1 MLAALDP
8 HTLGIAVSIVL
19 FTVAFQAMFY
29 LLTTKSYPGNECW
42 AVALMVLAFSF
53 LALQLRGRIPDIV
66 SVLGL
71 NYGVF
76 LSMCLFYDGLARF
89 HGRTGRTRMNL
100 VNHGMALLAAG
111 GVLLHYAFNGVS
123 INGRVLLFHG
133 FQLFISLRMLAM
145 IAQSR
150 NPQQRGPYAALFMV
164 FLTVACVSLTR
175 IYLLLDAPPITSLL
189 QQDVGIRMIMLVGM
203 AQALIL
209 WFCILL
215 ITHTRIERELEEA
228 RGKAELASRTDTLT
242 GLRNRQH
249 FEAEFRRE
257 IERASRYGQPVSL
270 VIFDIDH
277 FKRVND
283 QHGHQ
288 TGDEVLVEVARCASK
303 MTRASD
309 LLCRWGGE
317 EFVLLML
324 AADDDAL
331 KAADKLRRHIE
342 QHTFPQV
349 GAITISAGLAQL
361 RADDDPATLIR
372 RADNALYR
380 AKSRGRNRVEK
391 EVSDFASAS
400 PLSLRWAPG
409 FTCGHPAIDEQHQIL
424 FGKTN
429 LLLERCGGRDDKEV
443 VELME
448 DLLRETE
455 RHFRY
460 EEGVLR
466 KSGYPHLKEHGEEHA
481 RLNQKGRLLLD
492 QFRTGQAPSS
502 TLSSFAVRELA
513 LGHISEEDL
522 SYVSYIN

>member
-8 HTLGIAVSIVL
+8 FTLGLAVSIVL
-19 FTVAFQAMFY
+19 FTIAVQAVFY

-42 AVALMVLAFSF
+42 AVSLTVLAFAF
-53 LALQLRGRIPDIV
+53 LALQLRGRIPYIV

-71 NYGVF
+71 NYGIF

-89 HGRTGRTRMNL
+89 HGRSGRTRVNL

-111 GVLLHYAFNGVS
+111 GVLLHYALDGAS

-133 FQLFISLRMLAM
+133 FQLFISLRMLVM

-164 FLTVACVSLTR
+164 FLTVACVALTR
-175 IYLLLDAPPITSLL
+175 VYLVFNAPPMTSLH
-189 QQDVGIRMIMLVGM
+189 QQDLGIRGIMLIGM
-203 AQALIL
+203 AQALVL
-209 WFCILL
+209 WFSILL
-215 ITHTRIERELEEA
+215 ITHTRIERELEDA
-228 RGKAELASRTDTLT
+228 RGKAELASRTDSLT

-249 FEAEFRRE
+249 FEAEIRRE
-257 IERASRYGQPVSL
+257 IERSSRYGQPVSL

-283 QHGHQ
+283 LHGHLA
-288 TGDEVLVEVARCASK
+288 GDEVLVEVARCASA
-303 MTRASD
+303 MTRSSD

-317 EFVLLML
+317 EFVLLMPGTGE
-324 AADDDAL
+324 DAFM
-331 KAADKLRRHIE
+331 ASDKLRRYIE
-342 QHTFPQV
+342 RHAFPQV
-349 GAITISAGLAQL
+349 GTVTISAGLAQL
-361 RADDDPATLIR
+361 RVDDNPATWVR

-391 EVSDFASAS
+391 EAPDLASAS
-400 PLSLRWAPG
+400 PLSLRWVPG

-429 LLLERCGGRDDKEV
+429 LLLERCGGPDDREV

-448 DLLRETE
+448 DLLKETE

-466 KSGYPHLKEHGEEHA
+466 KSGYPHLKEHGEEHL
-481 RLNQKGRLLLD
+481 RLNQKGRLLLE
-492 QFRTGQAPSS
+492 QFRAGQAPSS

-522 SYVSYIN
+522 SYVAYIK